1 MDATPQVRY
10 NRNFN
15 PIVVSR
21 EIRVVSLSEKLIRDM
36 TQAVVDEVG
45 PRRIYL
51 FGSCA
56 RGTPTADSDLDL
68 LIVEDEQF
76 DHRRNRWTE
85 LKRIRRALRPF
96 RIPKDILL
104 YSNNEFE
111 KWRDSVNHIVAHAVR
126 DGRLLYER
134 P

>member
-1 MDATPQVRY
+1 
-10 NRNFN
+10 
-15 PIVVSR
+15 
-21 EIRVVSLSEKLIRDM
+21 VVSLSEKLIRDM

-56 RGTPTADSDLDL
+56 RGVPTADSDVDL
-68 LIVEDEQF
+68 LVVEDEQF
-76 DHRRNRWTE
+76 GRHRNRWTE
-85 LKRIRRALRPF
+85 LKRIRRALRPL
-96 RIPKDILL
+96 RVPKDILV
-104 YSNNEFE
+104 YSNDEFE
-111 KWRDSVNHIVAHAVR
+111 TWRDSVNHIVAHAVR

>member
-1 MDATPQVRY
+1 M
-10 NRNFN
+10 
-15 PIVVSR
+15 
-21 EIRVVSLSEKLIRDM
+21 VSLSEKLIQDM
-36 TQAVVDEVG
+36 TEAVVDEVG
-45 PRRIYL
+45 PRRIHL

-76 DHRRNRWTE
+76 DHRRNRWAE